1 VLLTRPAVVFL
12 DEATSALDEG
22 LEFALYELLHTEL
35 PDATVVSVGHHT
47 SVEQHHEHHLELLGE
62 GAWRLGRVASTR

>member
-1 VLLTRPAVVFL
+1 
-12 DEATSALDEG
+12 
-22 LEFALYELLHTEL
+22 
-35 PDATVVSVGHHT
+35 VVSVGHHT